1 MEIVD
6 ADSVVLS
13 NFEVLSYLREE
24 KNERSQKQ
32 NKNKDRL
39 LTLILEAIK
48 HIENTPTSLQEE
60 VHVKNFVETLQNL
73 CTEENILLSK
83 NEFIQLLNLRPK
95 SAVEIQLIIDNSEER
110 LTEDQVDKILDIVS
124 TLPGDEEALE
134 DAEQEVGDEEDG
146 EHEGQQEADAEVA
159 R

>member
-6 ADSVVLS
+6 ADSAVLS

-146 EHEGQQEADAEVA
+146 EDEGQQETDAEVA

>member
-6 ADSVVLS
+6 ADSAVLS

-146 EHEGQQEADAEVA
+146 EGEGQQEADTEVA

>member
-6 ADSVVLS
+6 ADSAVLS

-60 VHVKNFVETLQNL
+60 FHVKNFVETLQNL

-146 EHEGQQEADAEVA
+146 EHEGQQEADTEVA

>member
-146 EHEGQQEADAEVA
+146 EDEGQQETDAEVA

>member
-6 ADSVVLS
+6 ADSAVLS

-146 EHEGQQEADAEVA
+146 EDEGQQEADTEVA

>member
-6 ADSVVLS
+6 ADSAVLS

-60 VHVKNFVETLQNL
+60 VHVKDFVETLQNL

-146 EHEGQQEADAEVA
+146 EGEGQQEADTEVA

>member
-6 ADSVVLS
+6 ADSAVLS

-39 LTLILEAIK
+39 LTLILETIK

-146 EHEGQQEADAEVA
+146 DHEGQQEADAEVA